1 MKSGIVRRSNLLL
14 AIGVVAVGLLAVL
27 FVSRATYRA
36 APAQLGRTRVA
47 GQPRPGSL
55 REIDSNGDNWLLE
68 MTSGPRLV
76 PSDANAL
83 KAGPPIMV
91 KTDVHRVAA
100 NEVSIGLV
108 LEGQAGERFRPA
120 QKNGRT
126 VAAPKLRIVNETGQ
140 VIADDSFQFG

>member
-1 MKSGIVRRSNLLL
+1 MRRSNILLP
-14 AIGVVAVGLLAVL
+14 IGVVAAGLLFLL
-27 FVSRATYRA
+27 FVSRATQRP
-36 APAQLGRTRVA
+36 APGQLGSTRVA

-55 REIDSNGDNWLLE
+55 HETDENGDSWLLE
-68 MTSGPRLV
+68 MTSGPRLA
-76 PSDANAL
+76 SADTDDL
-83 KAGPPIMV
+83 KAGPPIVV
-91 KTDVHRVAA
+91 KTDVHRVAQR
-100 NEVSIGLV
+100 EVSIGLV